1 MELRKRMM
9 QKADLQNR
17 SLNSMDKLIQK
28 MSATTLIYALV
39 ATCLMIVPIT
49 VNAEPSFAATLEASR
64 FPRNKVASIFDAA
77 GRAPMSC
84 YQSAGTCGG
93 VKTSQNEYTL
103 PTGGYFRVSAYPDP
117 ITRVGLEI
125 CDANSSCTWI
135 AQGSIF
141 AYKPGEYFLL
151 RFRPRGLP
159 GRPIV
164 VDYLLVFSLGAGNP
178 FLVSNGATISW
189 TFDSS
194 NGREGTYNNEPRS
207 ASAAISGQVQ
217 AGSTLTGIDTYT
229 GVDVEITRQWKR
241 SNDYRPLF
249 NIGGEN
255 IPGATGSTYTL
266 TDADVGKYIRYTIQL
281 RNMHGTYLTG
291 EVRTDYTLVAP
302 APRFALDS
310 TFGSVVPTYGGF
322 TVNVTNYDPTFTYSA
337 TVTGGSVS
345 IGTATGTNLPLT
357 VRGLSSA
364 QNVQITVATTKTGF
378 PNGTGTVA
386 GASLASAITSST
398 GPIGRWVASSVAKQ
412 SKTLLIANQ
421 GGYLYT
427 STDNGLNWAQ
437 RASIQNW
444 SSVAQSDDGTTMV
457 AAAAG
462 SYMYKSVDSGVNWN
476 VIASERNWRSVACS
490 SDCSVILGAEAN
502 GKLYRSLDYGLTW
515 LQMESNRNW
524 RSVSISANG
533 NTMLALPYD
542 GQPYISTN
550 RGISWSSGSTTF
562 VNPSWTS
569 AAVSADGSKIFA
581 APFMGWIAYSEN
593 SGSSWT
599 SYMVPSNTNAINYAS
614 GVNKLM
620 QCGND
625 GVVTL
630 GSGVGIS
637 VGSVAV
643 NPTPWVS
650 CSISNDG
657 NILLATSTTG
667 LVYVST
673 NAGNNWTVRSIQTG
687 NVNRRAIVAS
697 ESGNEI
703 YSAIYGGTIEY
714 SSNGGVTWSTALNLK
729 QNWIGI
735 CASTSLNKIYA
746 VAYQGYIYQSMD
758 SGTTWDRV
766 EFRNL
771 PWVGIACSTN
781 GNTAV
786 AVAKGGNIYNTT
798 ESGTNWTPRDEKRKW
813 VGVALSSNG
822 NKVAAVVEGGFVYTS
837 SNSGDNWTQRGSSRN
852 WSAIA
857 SSSNGN
863 KLVATVAKGKI
874 YVSSNSGESWSAK
887 ESNRNWLNVVSS
899 TSGNKLIAVVGTG
912 RIYISG
918 NSGENWKPSES
929 ARNWRGLYI
938 SGNGNR
944 AFAADFGRKLYS
956 STDSGESWTA
966 L

>member
-1 MELRKRMM
+1 MYKFT
-9 QKADLQNR
+9 K
-17 SLNSMDKLIQK
+17 KI
-28 MSATTLIYALV
+28 SATTLIYALI
-39 ATCLMIVPIT
+39 ASCLAFVPIV
-49 VNAEPSFAATLEASR
+49 VNAEASIATTLETIR
-64 FPRNKVASIFDAA
+64 FPRNKVASIFDSA

-84 YQSAGTCGG
+84 YQSSGTCGG
-93 VKTSQNEYTL
+93 VKTSQNEYSL
-103 PTGGYFRVSAYPDP
+103 PAGGHFKVSALANNNY
-117 ITRVGLEI
+117 RVGLYV
-125 CDANSSCTWI
+125 CNSNDSCTSYDL
-135 AQGSIF
+135 ANIF

-151 RFRPRGLP
+151 RLKPRVP
-159 GRPIV
+159 GQPLGT
-164 VDYLLVFSLGAGNP
+164 DHLLVFSLGNANP
-178 FLVSNGATISW
+178 YLVSNGSTISW

-194 NGREGTYNNEPRS
+194 NGREGAYDRAPRS

-229 GVDVEITRQWKR
+229 GVDVEISRQWKR
-241 SNDYRPLF
+241 SDSYLLLSNV
-249 NIGGEN
+249 GGDN
-255 IPGATGSTYTL
+255 IPDATGSTYTL
-266 TDADVGKYIRYTIQL
+266 TEADVGKYIRYSIQL
-281 RNMHGTYLTG
+281 RNMQGPESFFG
-291 EVRTDYTLVAP
+291 VGSDYTQVRA
-302 APRFALDS
+302 APRLALDS
-310 TFGSVVPTYGGF
+310 TFGAVTSTFGGF
-322 TVNVTNYDPTFTYSA
+322 TVNVTNYDATFTYSA
-337 TVTGGSVS
+337 AVTGGSVS
-345 IGTATGTNLPLT
+345 IGAASGTNLPLT

-364 QNVQITVATTKTGF
+364 QNVEVTVTTTKTGF

-386 GASLASAITSST
+386 GVSLASAITSST

-427 STDNGLNWAQ
+427 STDNGVNWAQ

-444 SSVAQSDDGTTMV
+444 STVAQADDGTTMI

-462 SYMYKSVDSGVNWN
+462 SYMYKSTDAGVNWS
-476 VIASERNWRSVACS
+476 VVAAERNWRSVACS
-490 SDCSVILGAEAN
+490 SDCSVILAAEAN
-502 GKLYRSLDYGLTW
+502 GKLHRSLDFGGTW
-515 LQMESNRNW
+515 LEMESIRNW
-524 RSVSISANG
+524 RSVSVSANG

-562 VNPSWTS
+562 VNPNWTS

-599 SYMVPSNTNAINYAS
+599 SYMVPSNTNAISYAS

-637 VGSVAV
+637 VGSLAA

-650 CSISNDG
+650 CSISSDG

-673 NAGNNWTVRSIQTG
+673 NGGNNWTARSIHSG
-687 NVNRRAIVAS
+687 NVNRRAIVAT

-703 YSAIYGGTIEY
+703 YSAVYGGKIEY
-714 SSNGGVTWSTALNLK
+714 SSNGGVSWSTALDIT

-735 CASTSLNKIYA
+735 CASNSMNKIYA
-746 VAYQGYIYQSMD
+746 VAYQGFIYQSMD
-758 SGTTWDRV
+758 SGATWNKV
-766 EFRNL
+766 EFRKL
-771 PWVGIACSTN
+771 PWVGIACSTD
-781 GNTAV
+781 GGTAV
-786 AVAKGGNIYNTT
+786 AISKGGNIYNTT
-798 ESGTNWTPRDEKRKW
+798 ESGTNWTPREQKRKW

-837 SNSGDNWTQRGSSRN
+837 SNSGDNWTQRGSSRK

-863 KLVATVAKGKI
+863 KLVATVARGKI
-874 YVSSNSGESWSAK
+874 YVSSDSGESWSAK

-912 RIYISG
+912 RIYTSS
-918 NSGENWKPSES
+918 NSGSTWTARES

>member
-1 MELRKRMM
+1 MG
-9 QKADLQNR
+9 
-17 SLNSMDKLIQK
+17 
-28 MSATTLIYALV
+28 LV
-39 ATCLMIVPIT
+39 PSVLSIVPVVIS
-49 VNAEPSFAATLEASR
+49 AETSLAATLETIKFS
-64 FPRNKVASIFDAA
+64 RNKVASIYDAA
-77 GRAPMSC
+77 RRAPMSC
-84 YQSAGTCGG
+84 YQSSGTCGG
-93 VKTSQNEYTL
+93 TKTSENEYSL
-103 PTGGYFRVSAYPDP
+103 PSGGYFKVSAYPDP
-117 ITRVGLEI
+117 TYRVGLYV
-125 CDANSSCTWI
+125 CNSSDSCTSYSRANI
-135 AQGSIF
+135 Y
-141 AYKPGEYFLL
+141 AYKAGEYFLL
-151 RFRPRGLP
+151 RLIPTGAP
-159 GRPIV
+159 GRPSGP
-164 VDYLLVFSLGAGNP
+164 DHLLVFSLGSTNP
-178 FLVSNGATISW
+178 YLLSNGTTISW

-194 NGREGTYNNEPRS
+194 NGREGAYDRAPRS
-207 ASAAISGQVQ
+207 ASAAINGQVQ

-241 SNDYRPLF
+241 SDYYRPLS
-249 NIGGEN
+249 NVGGDN

-266 TDADVGKYIRYTIQL
+266 TEADVGKYIRYSIQL
-281 RNMHGTYLTG
+281 RNMQGRESIFG
-291 EVRTDYTLVAP
+291 VGSDYALVAA
-302 APRFALDS
+302 APRLALDS
-310 TFGSVVPTYGGF
+310 TFSSVTSTYGGF
-322 TVNVTNYDPTFTYSA
+322 RVNVTNYDATFTYSA
-337 TVTGGSVS
+337 TVTGGSVVVGVAS
-345 IGTATGTNLPLT
+345 GTNLPLT
-357 VRGLSSA
+357 VTGLSSA
-364 QNVQITVATTKTGF
+364 QNVQVTVTTTKSGF

-386 GASLASAITSST
+386 GVSLASAITSTT
-398 GPIGRWVASSVAKQ
+398 GPIGRWVASSIAKQ

-421 GGYLYT
+421 NGYLYT
-427 STDNGLNWAQ
+427 STDSGLNWAQ

-444 SSVAQSDDGTTMV
+444 SAVAQSDDGNTMI
-457 AAAAG
+457 ATAAG
-462 SYMYKSVDSGVNWN
+462 SYMYKSTDAGATWN
-476 VIASERNWRSVACS
+476 VVATVRNWRSVACS
-490 SDCSVILGAEAN
+490 SDCSVILAAESN
-502 GKLYRSLDYGLTW
+502 GKLYRSLDFGGTW
-515 LQMESNRNW
+515 LQMESTRNW

-542 GQPYISTN
+542 GQPHISTN
-550 RGISWSSGSTTF
+550 RGISWGTGSTTF

-593 SGSSWT
+593 SGSSW
-599 SYMVPSNTNAINYAS
+599 SQYMVPTSTTAIGHAS

-625 GVVTL
+625 GAITI
-630 GSGVGIS
+630 GSAIGIS
-637 VGSVAV
+637 VGSVAA
-643 NPTPWVS
+643 NPTPWAS
-650 CSISNDG
+650 CSISADANV
-657 NILLATSTTG
+657 LLATSTTG
-667 LVYVST
+667 LLYIST
-673 NAGNNWTVRSIQTG
+673 NGGNNWTVRSIHSG
-687 NVNRRAIVAS
+687 NINRRAIVAT
-697 ESGNEI
+697 ESGNELF
-703 YSAIYGGTIEY
+703 SVVYGGKIEY
-714 SSNGGVTWSTALNLK
+714 SSNSGVTWSTAFDLN

-746 VAYQGYIYQSMD
+746 IAYQGYIYQSMD
-758 SGTTWDRV
+758 SGATWNRV

-771 PWVGIACSTN
+771 PWVAIACSTD
-781 GNTAV
+781 GSKAV

-822 NKVAAVVEGGFVYTS
+822 NKTAAVVEGGFVYTS

-912 RIYISG
+912 RIYTSS
-918 NSGENWKPSES
+918 NSGSTWTARES

-944 AFAADFGRKLYS
+944 AFAADYGRKLYS

>member
-1 MELRKRMM
+1 MY
-9 QKADLQNR
+9 
-17 SLNSMDKLIQK
+17 KLIQK
-28 MSATTLIYALV
+28 ISATTLIHALV
-39 ATCLMIVPIT
+39 ATCLIVVPFV
-49 VNAEPSFAATLEASR
+49 VNAEPSIAATLETIR

-93 VKTSQNEYTL
+93 VKTAQNEYTL

-117 ITRVGLEI
+117 RTRVGFEI
-125 CDANSSCTWI
+125 CDANNSCTMI
-135 AQGSIF
+135 AQGNIYG
-141 AYKPGEYFLL
+141 YKPSQYFLL
-151 RFRPRGLP
+151 SFRPRGLP

-164 VDYLLVFSLGAGNP
+164 VDYLLVFSLGDGNP
-178 FLVSNGATISW
+178 YLASNGATISW
-189 TFDSS
+189 SFDSS
-194 NGREGTYNNEPRS
+194 NGREGAYNSNPSS

-217 AGSTLTGIDTYT
+217 SGSTITGIDTYI

-241 SNDYRPLF
+241 SNDYRPLYNF
-249 NIGGEN
+249 GGDN

-281 RNMHGTYLTG
+281 RNMHGRESVLG
-291 EVRTDYTLVAP
+291 VVSDFTLVSA
-302 APRFALDS
+302 APRLALDS
-310 TFGSVVPTYGGF
+310 TFGAVSPTHGGF
-322 TVNVTNYDPTFTYSA
+322 TVNVTNYDAAFTYSA
-337 TVTGGSVS
+337 TVTSGSVS
-345 IGTATGTNLPLT
+345 IGAASGTNLPLT

-364 QNVQITVATTKTGF
+364 QNVQVTVTTTKTGF

-386 GASLASAITSST
+386 GVSLASAITSST
-398 GPIGRWVASSVAKQ
+398 GPIGRWVASSIAKQ
-412 SKTLLIANQ
+412 SKTLLVANQ

-427 STDNGLNWAQ
+427 STDDGLNWAQ

-444 SSVAQSDDGTTMV
+444 SAVAQADDGTTMI

-462 SYMYKSVDSGVNWN
+462 GYMYKSTDAGVNWN
-476 VIASERNWRSVACS
+476 VVATERNWRSIACS
-490 SDCSVILGAEAN
+490 SDCSVILAAESN
-502 GKLYRSLDYGLTW
+502 GKLYRSLDFGSTW
-515 LQMESNRNW
+515 LQMESTRNW
-524 RSVSISANG
+524 RSVSVSANG

-550 RGISWSSGSTTF
+550 RGISWGSGSTTF
-562 VNPSWTS
+562 VNPTWTS
-569 AAVSADGSKIFA
+569 ASVSADGSKIFA
-581 APFMGWIAYSEN
+581 APYMGWIAYSEN

-599 SYMVPSNTNAINYAS
+599 SYMVPSNTNAISYAS

-625 GVVTL
+625 GAVTL

-637 VGSVAV
+637 VGSVAP

-650 CSISNDG
+650 CSISSDG
-657 NILLATSTTG
+657 NLLLATSTTG
-667 LVYVST
+667 LVYVSA
-673 NAGNNWTVRSIQTG
+673 NGGNNWTVRSIQTG
-687 NVNRRAIVAS
+687 NVNRRAIVAT
-697 ESGNEI
+697 ENGNEI
-703 YSAIYGGTIEY
+703 YSAVYGGKIEY
-714 SSNGGVTWSTALNLK
+714 SSNGGVTWSTALDLR

-735 CASTSLNKIYA
+735 CASNSMNKIYA
-746 VAYQGYIYQSMD
+746 VAYQGFIYQSID
-758 SGTTWDRV
+758 SGVTWGKV
-766 EFRNL
+766 EFRKL
-771 PWVGIACSTN
+771 PWVGIACSTD
-781 GNTAV
+781 GGTAV

-798 ESGTNWTPRDEKRKW
+798 DSGTNWTPRDQKRKW

-899 TSGNKLIAVVGTG
+899 TNGNKLIAVAGTG

-918 NSGENWKPSES
+918 NSGENWKPSEI
-929 ARNWRGLYI
+929 ARNWRALFI
-938 SGNGNR
+938 TGNGNR
-944 AFAADFGRKLYS
+944 AFAADYGKKLYTS
-956 STDSGESWTA
+956 SDSGESWSA